1 MPETQTSAQAAA
13 STIELND
20 FESLLDREFKPK
32 TEEAKSAVQQ
42 AVGTL
47 ATQALG
53 KANLISDD
61 VISSVEAMIAEI
73 DRKLSAQL
81 NAVIHHPDFQKLESA
96 WRGLNYLVSNT
107 ETDNRLK
114 IKVFN
119 ISKDELAKSIKKF
132 KGAAWDQNPLFKKL
146 YEDEFG
152 SPGGEPYG
160 ALVADYYFSHQP
172 KDVEILKGMGRIC
185 AAAHCPM
192 ISAADPLLM
201 NMDS

>member
-1 MPETQTSAQAAA
+1 MTPETQTDTQASAA
-13 STIELND
+13 SLELND
-20 FESLLDREFKPK
+20 FEALLDREFKPK
-32 TEEAKSAVQQ
+32 TQEAKSAVQQ

-81 NAVIHHPDFQKLESA
+81 NTVIHHPDFQKLESA
-96 WRGLNYLVSNT
+96 WRGLHYLVSNT
-107 ETDNRLK
+107 ETDSRLK

-132 KGAAWDQNPLFKKL
+132 KGVQRFLKKKIL
-146 YEDEFG
+146 SE
-152 SPGGEPYG
+152 
-160 ALVADYYFSHQP
+160 YF
-172 KDVEILKGMGRIC
+172 I
-185 AAAHCPM
+185 
-192 ISAADPLLM
+192 
-201 NMDS
+201 